1 MGLSGQSV
9 QIGFLRPGTIG
20 EWEFT
25 NKGLRAG
32 NRYNVSIA
40 TQRTSLDEL
49 GRLNTILKDSTLAS
63 GFSENDST
71 PMTDEMIDESLRL
84 SGMFYFGMVDELS
97 DYASKIS
104 DVVSVNHISMG
115 YIVSELKP
123 VGFFGMI
130 WGIDE
135 GGMHID
141 VVRSVHCPTS
151 TTGNSDDEVLW
162 MNSHGAIA
170 TNMEHAMIELLYE
183 VEAVSTG
190 KIFHETAKQ
199 GIPIHV
205 LDDLETLEA
214 DLAAISA
221 HSVVKNHIRAYVNAG
236 YTAAIPQRG
245 VTIGDWSGQGWTV
258 MDEATG
264 AAGYMIC
271 GGLHGDNTII
281 HGSSS
286 SMPIG
291 LLIAKLFTLMYKI
304 ADLIIVP
311 CSIAFVAALKAFAI
325 YFAIGSPFGFIILL
339 WYPILACVMMCI
351 ALIIFMRLYE
361 NIQGMYIPR
370 RMREYVYA

>member
-49 GRLNTILKDSTLAS
+49 GRLNTTLKDSTLAS

-84 SGMFYFGMVDELS
+84 SGMFYFGMVDEFS

-115 YIVSELKP
+115 YIVSEIKTVEL
-123 VGFFGMI
+123 FGMVWEI
-130 WGIDE
+130 NE

-162 MNSHGAIA
+162 MNSRGAIG
-170 TNMEHAMIELLYE
+170 TNMEHAMIEMLYE
-183 VEAVSTG
+183 VEAISTG
-190 KIFHETAKQ
+190 KIFHETSIQ

-205 LDDLETLEA
+205 LDDPETLEA
-214 DLAAISA
+214 DLVAISA
-221 HSVVKNHIRAYVNAG
+221 YPVVKNHIRAYVNAG

-245 VTIGDWSGQGWTV
+245 VTIGDWFGQGWTV
-258 MDEATG
+258 VDEVTG

-271 GGLHGDNTII
+271 GGLHGETTLVNG
-281 HGSSS
+281 GSSS
-286 SMPIG
+286 TPIG
-291 LLIAKLFTLMYKI
+291 LVIAKLFTFLYKI
-304 ADLIIVP
+304 GDLFVVPGTCLAVARMIMVAKTFFKVSIVLSIIFP
-311 CSIAFVAALKAFAI
+311 IFAI
-325 YFAIGSPFGFIILL
+325 FF
-339 WYPILACVMMCI
+339 VCI
-351 ALIIFMRLYE
+351 AIIIFALLLRNFLAIYT
-361 NIQGMYIPR
+361 PKR
-370 RMREYVYA
+370 KKEYAYA